1 MKNSRHLM
9 RSLEDLPP
17 KPIIR
22 AEILK
27 RARKKI
33 LQGDLSDIT
42 LEDVKAAI
50 RIQERNARHAERLSK
65 LTDEELVILDEI
77 TRKCAI

>member
-1 MKNSRHLM
+1 M

-27 RARKKI
+27 RAKERI

-50 RIQERNARHAERLSK
+50 RIQERNAHHAEKLSK
-65 LTDEELVILDEI
+65 LTDEELTILDEI
-77 TRKCAI
+77 TRKRAI